1 MGRLSVW
8 PAILGLALA
17 MIVVTLVQEVSSSL
31 SYASG
36 ILVIISLLGWVLE
49 ARQVAGPPPA
59 VEPEHE
65 EEEEAPGPSYWPVLL
80 AVLQCLLAIGECFIK
95 VALQ

>member
-17 MIVVTLVQEVSSSL
+17 MIVVVLAEEVRSSL

-36 ILVIISLLGWVLE
+36 ILVIISLLGWALE
-49 ARQVAGPPPA
+49 ARPSTQPGCSPA
-59 VEPEHE
+59 
-65 EEEEAPGPSYWPVLL
+65 
-80 AVLQCLLAIGECFIK
+80 
-95 VALQ
+95 